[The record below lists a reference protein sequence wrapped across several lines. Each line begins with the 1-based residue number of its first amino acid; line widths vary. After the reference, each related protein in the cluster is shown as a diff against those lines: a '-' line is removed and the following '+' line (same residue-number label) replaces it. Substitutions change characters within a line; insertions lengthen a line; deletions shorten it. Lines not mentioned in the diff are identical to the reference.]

1 MSQIR
6 VRSLRVKLAGALL
19 LTTLSALLIALVAIV
34 AYDLRA
40 YGRNWMADM
49 GTQAELLGRMSAPAL
64 AFDDPRTARENLA
77 LMRLRPKVQA
87 AAIYTARGGVFASY
101 LRVPGGAPVPALPE
115 VDGTRVEGRDL
126 VLFRRIVD
134 KGQILGTIYLRAD
147 YDVLDQLRAY
157 LGIAFVVLLLV
168 MAAALLVL
176 SQLARVMTRPVLAI
190 AGIAREVVQ
199 QRDYSRRAPKM
210 SNDEVGVLADSFN
223 DMLVEIERR
232 TLDLEASNAELA
244 REVAE
249 RAKAE
254 AEVLSLNAALED
266 RVRDRTEQ
274 LEAANH
280 ELEAF
285 AFSVSHDLRAPLRA
299 IDGFGQALLEDF
311 PDDVPEEAKRYLTRI
326 RNSTLRMSQLIEDL
340 LNLSRV
346 SRGALDRGTVDLGE
360 LAQQVA
366 HELEQQHPAN
376 PVTLSVWPD
385 MVVRADPRLLRAA
398 LENLLGNAWK
408 FTANTPEPRVEVGVL
423 RDRGSE
429 VFYVRD
435 NGAGFS
441 MDYAGKLFTPF
452 QRLHSA
458 AEFSGTGIGLATV
471 QRIVLRHGGRI
482 WADAKVG
489 KGAAFFFTLGTDAA
503 GERAA
508 GAAQLHPTEGE
519 AT

>member
-1 MSQIR
+1 
-6 VRSLRVKLAGALL
+6 
-19 LTTLSALLIALVAIV
+19 
-34 AYDLRA
+34 
-40 YGRNWMADM
+40 
-49 GTQAELLGRMSAPAL
+49 
-64 AFDDPRTARENLA
+64 
-77 LMRLRPKVQA
+77 
-87 AAIYTARGGVFASY
+87 
-101 LRVPGGAPVPALPE
+101 
-115 VDGTRVEGRDL
+115 
-126 VLFRRIVD
+126 
-134 KGQILGTIYLRAD
+134 
-147 YDVLDQLRAY
+147 
-157 LGIAFVVLLLV
+157 
-168 MAAALLVL
+168 MAAAYVVL
-176 SQLARVMTRPVLAI
+176 SQLARFMTRPMLAI
-190 AGIAREVVQ
+190 AGTAREVVQ

-210 SNDEVGVLADSFN
+210 SDDEVGVLVDSFN
-223 DMLVEIERR
+223 DMLAEIERR
-232 TLDLEASNAELA
+232 TQDLELSNREFA

-326 RNSTLRMSQLIEDL
+326 RNSTLRMGQLIEDL

-346 SRGALDRGTVDLGE
+346 SRGALERSAVDLGE

-366 HELEQQHPAN
+366 NELALHYPAHPVA
-376 PVTLSVWPD
+376 LSVWPD
-385 MVVRADPRLLRAA
+385 MMTRADPRLLRAA

-408 FTANTPEPRVEVGVL
+408 FTANVSEPRVEVGVL
-423 RDRGSE
+423 RDGGKE

-471 QRIVLRHGGRI
+471 QRIVVRHGGRI

-489 KGAAFFFTLGTDAA
+489 KGAAFYFTLGADATS
-503 GERAA
+503 ERPS
-508 GAAQLHPTEGE
+508 GDAQLHSTEGE